1 MTQSSGY
8 YYAPSSSQQNPAEL
22 RRTGDTIFVINSAGE
37 TLHQQD
43 IKQCDVSTPLAGL
56 PYKVLFNDGA
66 CYETLDQHSVE
77 SLFKEHFKPSS
88 IHFIEQHILAIALA
102 VIAIPLLVFFALKFA
117 MPIAAQQLAPKVP
130 QSLLTKLDQTI
141 IEAMDK
147 QMFSPTRANPTLRAN
162 LNNAWAR
169 LPNNENLTLLARHGG
184 EAGANAFAMPGGH
197 IVVTDQL
204 LDALQNENEILAV
217 LSHESGHVFEYHGLR
232 NIIRS
237 LGTAAVISAVIGD
250 ASWVAEL
257 VLVSVPTLMGQLSY
271 SRELEQSADDYAKG
285 VLLTLNLP
293 SSCLGAGLTHLLE
306 SHKEDDNVGV
316 IPEEE
321 LTSEEK
327 ISKREEEPEPNEEPK
342 RAEEPASTLTSNA
355 SDSPE
360 KEKSWRD
367 AVKDKMDISDK
378 IDFKILLDYLSTH
391 PETEARIKGMGG
403 EFCPQPNH

>member
-22 RRTGDTIFVINSAGE
+22 RRTADTIFVIDSAGE

-43 IKQCDVSTPLAGL
+43 IKQCEVSTPLAGL
-56 PYKVLFNDGA
+56 PYKVLFNNGA

-77 SLFKEHFKPSS
+77 SLFKEHFKPSN
-88 IHFIEQHILAIALA
+88 IHFLEQHTLAIVLA
-102 VIAIPLLVFFALKFA
+102 VIGIPLMVFFALKFA
-117 MPIAAQQLAPKVP
+117 MPFAAQQLAPKVP
-130 QSLLTKLDQTI
+130 QSLLAKLDQQI
-141 IEAMDK
+141 IETLDE
-147 QMFSPTRANPTLRAN
+147 QVFSPTKASPILRTS
-162 LNNAWAR
+162 LSNAWSR

-184 EAGANAFAMPGGH
+184 HIGANAFALPGGH

-204 LDALQNENEILAV
+204 LDALKNENEILAV

-232 NIIRS
+232 NIIHS

-250 ASWVAEL
+250 ASWIAEL

-271 SRELEQSADDYAKG
+271 SRELEQSADEYAKG

-293 SSCLGAGLTHLLE
+293 SSCLGAGLTHLVE
-306 SHKEDDNVGV
+306 SHKEEDAQL

-321 LTSEEK
+321 VILEEEFMSEEEVTADEITELK
-327 ISKREEEPEPNEEPK
+327 
-342 RAEEPASTLTSNA
+342 EEPASTLTSDI
-355 SDSPE
+355 SESVE
-360 KEKSWRD
+360 EEKSWSD
-367 AVKDKMDISDK
+367 TIKDKMDLSDK